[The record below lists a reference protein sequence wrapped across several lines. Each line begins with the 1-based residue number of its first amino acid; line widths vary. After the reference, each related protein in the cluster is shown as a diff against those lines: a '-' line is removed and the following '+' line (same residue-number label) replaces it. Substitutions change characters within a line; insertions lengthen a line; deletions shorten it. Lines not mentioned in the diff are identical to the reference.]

1 MTSVKMLLESA
12 RIKNL
17 DLTNRFGKFD
27 EETITNN
34 GTMRAMEQERILI
47 VEDEPKIAN
56 TLKVGLEEHGYR
68 AEVAYDGKA
77 GFDMFK
83 EHQYDLVVLDINLPG
98 INGYELCKHYRSV
111 NSNVP
116 IIMLTSLIGLNDK
129 IKGYD
134 AGADD
139 YMVKPF
145 EFKELL
151 LKIKV
156 FLKRTMNVNSH
167 ERRILKA
174 ADLEM
179 NSDSKE
185 VTRAGKPINLTAKEF
200 QLLEYLLHNKNKVVS
215 RTDIAKNVWE
225 IDFETN
231 TNVIDV
237 YINYLRNKVDKSFER
252 KLIHTQ
258 VGMGYML
265 KDKER

>member
-1 MTSVKMLLESA
+1 ME
-12 RIKNL
+12 
-17 DLTNRFGKFD
+17 D
-27 EETITNN
+27 ET
-34 GTMRAMEQERILI
+34 ILI
-47 VEDEPKIAN
+47 VEDEPKIAD
-56 TLKVGLEEHGYR
+56 TLKLGLEEHGYH
-68 AEVAYDGKA
+68 AAVAYDGKA
-77 GFDMFK
+77 GHDMFK
-83 EHQYDLVVLDINLPG
+83 DHPYDLVVLDINLPG
-98 INGYELCKHYRSV
+98 MNGYELCKYYRSI

-116 IIMLTSLIGLNDK
+116 IIMLTSLLGINDK

-139 YMVKPF
+139 YVVKPF

-156 FLKRTMNVNSH
+156 FLKRAMNSSSH
-167 ERRILKA
+167 EPNILKA

-179 NSDSKE
+179 NVDSKE
-185 VTRAGKPINLTAKEF
+185 VIRAGQPINLTAKEF

-215 RTDIAKNVWE
+215 RGDIARNVWE

-237 YINYLRNKVDKSFER
+237 YINYLRNKVDKSFDR